1 MAIDPIH
8 AFYCR
13 KEYLSLAQ
21 QCKVASGGTCARC
34 GGTFDIADLRPHHK
48 IELTLD
54 NIDDV
59 NITLNPDNIEVLC
72 YKCHDE
78 IHPHKFGH
86 IVGQKHVYVVHGS
99 PCAGKSTYVQ
109 SVATRNDIVIDL
121 DRIHAAICIC
131 GQYDKPDA
139 TKRVAFNIRDMILE
153 EVRTATPRRRWQDA
167 YIIGTYPSRFD
178 RDEMQRK
185 YGAELVHIDTPKDEC
200 IKRAYEDV
208 KRAAARDAV
217 IGWIEAYWQ
226 RYSE

>member
-1 MAIDPIH
+1 MALDPIH

-13 KEYLSLAQ
+13 KDYLQLAQ
-21 QCKVASGGTCARC
+21 ACKIASGGVCARC
-34 GGTFDIADLRPHHK
+34 GGVFDIDELRPHHK
-48 IELTLD
+48 IELTID

-72 YKCHDE
+72 HDCHNAA
-78 IHPHKFGH
+78 HARFGN
-86 IVGQKHVYVVHGS
+86 IIGQKHVYLVHGS
-99 PCAGKSTYVQ
+99 PCAGKTTYVRA
-109 SVATRNDIVIDL
+109 VATRNDIVIDL
-121 DRIHAAICIC
+121 DRIHGAICIC

-153 EVRTATPRRRWQDA
+153 EIRTATPRRKWQDA

-178 RDEMQRK
+178 RDEMQRR

-200 IKRAYEDV
+200 IKRAYEDI

-217 IGWIEAYWQ
+217 IGWIENYWQ
-226 RYSE
+226 RYSA

>member
-1 MAIDPIH
+1 M
-8 AFYCR
+8 
-13 KEYLSLAQ
+13 
-21 QCKVASGGTCARC
+21 
-34 GGTFDIADLRPHHK
+34 
-48 IELTLD
+48 
-54 NIDDV
+54 
-59 NITLNPDNIEVLC
+59 
-72 YKCHDE
+72 
-78 IHPHKFGH
+78 
-86 IVGQKHVYVVHGS
+86 YVVHVS

-217 IGWIEAYWQ
+217 I
-226 RYSE
+226 S